1 MFQIYITM
9 NTNELKQLLDSSIS
23 TRNNENL
30 KKKVIRLSETYYN
43 KYQEENEKLPY
54 YINIIDEIGANE
66 NDHTRLLV
74 KLFNYKD
81 KNGIRIIIKSFL
93 NFFNININH
102 IEITNESHFN
112 MTCKVEGRNRYAD
125 ISFYQKTAD
134 NKSIGVIIE
143 NKINGA
149 EDQEDQVDD
158 YITDLIMNKHIN
170 AENIYIFY
178 LIDQIDKN
186 NPKHKPLLKTNDDY
200 NEGKELEKNYRLITY
215 KNHILPWLK
224 EKLLPSIVY
233 KEKYLIDNI
242 NVYISYL
249 NNRYGM
255 IDDKTKLQLNLL
267 YNTSQIKDL
276 DIIYLFR
283 LDSYIDKLFQDFL
296 KENFSEFQETKNQFI
311 LVSDQ
316 NQDKN
321 IKLEF
326 FKGSIIKITLHCN
339 KEKEMLQNIYSLE
352 NGGYYKVLE
361 VFNFDEIEKALLKF
375 KELRNDVSI
384 INWIGNKSDSKL
396 EESYIE
402 RIRNIITL
410 QSAISTLILDKMKN
424 YMTIFSQI
432 CKSKGLNA
440 EKEYS
445 SSDFSRSYYRSIC
458 ENIGLS
464 LWCELNLQKYNYD
477 KKIVAIG
484 LAFTNND
491 IKEEKLPSII
501 NLINKILKEVGNK
514 GFGVD
519 KDDGYVISYRPEI
532 KELIENSTISEYPL
546 DHILAKLPDLID
558 SLYNTSNRVLN
569 GTI

>member
-1 MFQIYITM
+1 M

-30 KKKVIRLSETYYN
+30 KDFVEILSKTYYN

-66 NDHTRLLV
+66 NGHTRLLV

-81 KNGIRIIIKSFL
+81 KIGIRIIIKSFL
-93 NFFNININH
+93 NFFNINTNH
-102 IEITNESHFN
+102 IKITNESHFN
-112 MTCKVEGRNRYAD
+112 MTCKVKGRNRYAD
-125 ISFYQKTAD
+125 ISFYQKTTD

-149 EDQEDQVDD
+149 EDQENQVDD

-186 NPKHKPLLKTNDDY
+186 NPKQKPLLKTNDDY
-200 NEGKELEKNYRLITY
+200 NEGKKLEKNYSLITY

-233 KEKYLIDNI
+233 KEKDLIDNI

-249 NNRYGM
+249 KNRFGM

-283 LDSYIDKLFQDFL
+283 LDSYIDKLFEDFL
-296 KENFSEFQETKNQFI
+296 KKKFSEFQETKNQFI

-339 KEKEMLQNIYSLE
+339 KEKEMLQDIYSLE
-352 NGGYYKVLE
+352 SGGYYKVLE

-384 INWIGNKSDSKL
+384 KNWIGNKCDSKL

-410 QSAISTLILDKMKN
+410 QSAINALILDKMKN
-424 YMTIFSQI
+424 YMTIFNQI
-432 CKSKGLNA
+432 CKSKGLNT

-445 SSDFSRSYYRSIC
+445 SSDFSRSYYSPIC

-464 LWCELNLQKYNYD
+464 LWCELNIQTDKYD
-477 KKIVAIG
+477 EISVTIG
-484 LAFTNND
+484 LAFTNNN
-491 IKEEKLPSII
+491 IKEKEFPSIKNQI
-501 NLINKILKEVGNK
+501 NEILEKVRNK
-514 GFGVD
+514 GFD
-519 KDDGYVISYRPEI
+519 EDSDDGYVISYRFHEKKI
-532 KELIENSTISEYPL
+532 IENNTIGEYPL
-546 DHILAKLPDLID
+546 NNILTELPDLID
-558 SLYNTSNRVLN
+558 SLYNKSDQVLN
-569 GTI
+569 

>member
-1 MFQIYITM
+1 MDTSALEQS
-9 NTNELKQLLDSSIS
+9 LDSYIS
-23 TRNNENL
+23 SNNDEKLNVYVE
-30 KKKVIRLSETYYN
+30 KLSETYYN
-43 KYQEENEKLPY
+43 KYQEEKEKLPY
-54 YINIIDEIGANE
+54 YFNIIDEIGADE
-66 NDHTRLLV
+66 NGHTRLLV

-93 NFFNININH
+93 NFFNINTNH
-102 IEITNESHFN
+102 IEITNESYFN

-125 ISFYQKTAD
+125 ISFYQKAAD

-149 EDQEDQVDD
+149 EDQEGQVDD

-186 NPKHKPLLKTNDDY
+186 NPKQKPLLKTNEDY
-200 NEGKELEKNYRLITY
+200 NKGKKLEKNYYLITY
-215 KNHILPWLK
+215 RNHMLPWLK
-224 EKLLPSIVY
+224 EKLLPSIIY
-233 KEKYLIDNI
+233 KEKELIDNI

-249 NNRYGM
+249 KNRFGM

-276 DIIYLFR
+276 DIIYLFQ
-283 LDSYIDKLFQDFL
+283 LDSYIDKLFEDFL
-296 KENFSEFQETKNQFI
+296 REKFSEFQGTKNQFI
-311 LVSDQ
+311 LESDQ

-339 KEKEMLQNIYSLE
+339 KEKEMLKDICSLE

-361 VFNFDEIEKALLKF
+361 IFNFDEIEKALLKF

-384 INWIGNKSDSKL
+384 KDWIGNKYDSDL

-410 QSAISTLILDKMKN
+410 QSAINTLILDKMKN
-424 YMTIFSQI
+424 YMTIFSQK
-432 CKSKGLNA
+432 CKSKGLNP

-445 SSDFSRSYYRSIC
+445 SSDFNRSYYRPIC

-464 LWCELNLQKYNYD
+464 LWCELNIKTDKYD
-477 KKIVAIG
+477 EISVTIG
-484 LAFTNND
+484 LAFTNNE
-491 IKEEKLPSII
+491 IKKKEFPSIKKQI
-501 NLINKILKEVGNK
+501 NEILEEVGNK
-514 GFGVD
+514 GFD
-519 KDDGYVISYRPEI
+519 EDSDDGYVISYRFHEKKII
-532 KELIENSTISEYPL
+532 KNITIGEYPL
-546 DHILAKLPDLID
+546 NNILTKVPDLID
-558 SLYNTSNRVLN
+558 SLYNKSNQVLN
-569 GTI
+569 VTI

>member
-1 MFQIYITM
+1 M
-9 NTNELKQLLDSSIS
+9 NTNELKQVLDSYIS
-23 TRNNENL
+23 TRNNGNL
-30 KKKVIRLSETYYN
+30 KAYVEILSETYYN

-54 YINIIDEIGANE
+54 YINIIDEIRANE
-66 NDHTRLLV
+66 NGHTRLLV

-93 NFFNININH
+93 NFFNINTNH

-178 LIDQIDKN
+178 LINQIDKN
-186 NPKHKPLLKTNDDY
+186 SPKQKPLLKTNDDY
-200 NEGKELEKNYRLITY
+200 NEGKKLEKNYSLITY

-233 KEKYLIDNI
+233 KEKDLIDNI

-249 NNRYGM
+249 KNRFGM

-283 LDSYIDKLFQDFL
+283 LDSYIDKLFEDFL
-296 KENFSEFQETKNQFI
+296 KEKFSEFQETKNQFI

-326 FKGSIIKITLHCN
+326 FKDSIIKITLHCN
-339 KEKEMLQNIYSLE
+339 KKKEMLQDIYSLE

-361 VFNFDEIEKALLKF
+361 VFNFNEIEKALLKF

-384 INWIGNKSDSKL
+384 KNWIGNKFDFKL

-410 QSAISTLILDKMKN
+410 QSAINTLILDKMKN

-464 LWCELNLQKYNYD
+464 LWCELNIQADKYD
-477 KKIVAIG
+477 EISVTIG
-484 LAFTNND
+484 LAFTNDN
-491 IKEEKLPSII
+491 IKEKEFLSIKNQINEILEK
-501 NLINKILKEVGNK
+501 VRNK
-514 GFGVD
+514 GFNED
-519 KDDGYVISYRPEI
+519 SDDGYVISYRFHEKEI
-532 KELIENSTISEYPL
+532 IENNTIGEYPL
-546 DHILAKLPDLID
+546 NNILTKLPDLID
-558 SLYNTSNRVLN
+558 SLYNKSDKVLN